1 MTLAAVCRVVALL
14 TLRGTVV
21 AEALLKPVAP
31 ERLAETAGA
40 AERRAGR
47 VASRKCHPS
56 VAHWS
61 RFTVLRPV

>member
-14 TLRGTVV
+14 TLRETEV
-21 AEALLKPVAP
+21 AEVLLNPVAL
-31 ERLAETAGA
+31 ELLAETAVA

-47 VASRKCHPS
+47 VASRKCRPS